1 MNSKVLIAGLTLL
14 SALGSSLVAEASPF
28 DRRPQ
33 QGIELSHYKHHD
45 RYPAHDRRERLARVL
60 DVKPIWPKHDRYSK
74 HDRYCRD
81 DRRYSDRDDRRDRGD
96 CGDRDEARIVGA
108 LAGGVVGNMIGREHD
123 NALVG
128 TVAGALIGSAGADI
142 IVSQGRIS
150 HRGKECVSR
159 HKLKYHQ
166 QPVAYRVR
174 YIYRGQVYTTRT
186 REHPGRYIEI
196 DHYYDR
202 RG

>member
-28 DRRPQ
+28 DPRPQ

-81 DRRYSDRDDRRDRGD
+81 DRRYSDRDDRRDR
-96 CGDRDEARIVGA
+96 GDRDEARIVGA